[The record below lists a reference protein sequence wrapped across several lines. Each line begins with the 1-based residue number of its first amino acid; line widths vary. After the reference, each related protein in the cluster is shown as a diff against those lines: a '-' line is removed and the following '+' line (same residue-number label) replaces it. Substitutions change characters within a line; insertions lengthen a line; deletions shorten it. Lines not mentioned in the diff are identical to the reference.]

1 MTYKKIVVIAG
12 PTAVGKTA
20 LSIKLAKNFSGE
32 IISCDSMQLY
42 RGMDI
47 GTAKPTPAEQDG
59 IKHHMIDILDISDS
73 FSVVDYVRSA
83 ELCIE
88 NIYAKG
94 KVPFF
99 CGGTGLYI
107 DSVVNSTKFGDIDTL
122 PSYREELS
130 SLAEE
135 KGTEHIHE
143 MLEKIDPEAASKID
157 HRNLKRTIRALEV
170 YKATGMTITS
180 FQKLSKLQPK
190 KFDSLTI
197 VLEYRDREKL
207 YERINKRV
215 DVMMEEGLL
224 DEAKAL
230 LERGLLDCRTAG
242 QAIGYKEFVPYFEGS
257 CSLEECV
264 ERLKQESRRYA
275 KRQLTWFRRD
285 EGAVRLYAD
294 EMSGDE
300 LFCEAKRICSEFLV
314 PERIWSI

>member
-1 MTYKKIVVIAG
+1 MTYKKIVLIAG

-20 LSIKLAKNFSGE
+20 LSIKLARAFSGE

-47 GTAKPTPAEQDG
+47 GTAKPTPKEQDG
-59 IKHHMIDILDISDS
+59 IKHHLIDILDIGDS

-88 NIYAKG
+88 NIYSKN

-122 PSYREELS
+122 PAYRDELS
-130 SLAEE
+130 ALAKE

-143 MLEKIDPEAASKID
+143 MLQKVDPEAAEKID
-157 HRNLKRTIRALEV
+157 HRNLKRVIRALEV
-170 YKATGMTITS
+170 YKVTGMTISS
-180 FQKLSKLQPK
+180 FQRMSELQPK
-190 KFDSLTI
+190 KFDSLEI

-207 YERINKRV
+207 YDRINKRV
-215 DVMMEEGLL
+215 DMMVDDGLV

-230 LERGLLDCRTAG
+230 LEKGLLSCKTAG
-242 QAIGYKEFVPYFEGS
+242 QAIGYKELSPYFDGTA
-257 CSLEECV
+257 SLDECI
-264 ERLKQESRRYA
+264 EKIKQESRRYA
-275 KRQLTWFRRD
+275 KRQLTWFRRC
-285 EGAVRLYAD
+285 ESAARLYAD
-294 EMSGDE
+294 EMSAEE

-314 PERIWSI
+314 PEQIWSV